1 MLRSGLDSVK
11 SVATAAPH
19 FSFTMPP
26 TRHKT
31 AAGPGPDL
39 RQRILDTAG
48 ALLDEQGAAALSL
61 REVARRAGVTHQAP
75 YHHFADRESILAE
88 LVTAGFDELERRL
101 AKAHARSGSAHDTL
115 AASAVAYVS
124 FALDQPGVFRIMF
137 RSDMCDLA
145 RFPQA
150 SAAGQR
156 AHGELMHLVRLVH
169 GGHDDPAL
177 AAMHWAQVHG
187 LAVLLLDGPLGQ
199 QMAGRRERMAFLRQA
214 ADLYA
219 TRALGVTAPVRD

>member
-19 FSFTMPP
+19 FSFTMPL

-156 AHGELMHLVRLVH
+156 AHRELMHLVRL
-169 GGHDDPAL
+169 
-177 AAMHWAQVHG
+177 VHG

-199 QMAGRRERMAFLRQA
+199 QLAGRRERMAFLRQA